1 MTPLPRPSSI
11 RPCSAL
17 SRSFLLGPF
26 GPAGAPPGQRLRSGS
41 YMAANEAGQASKISS
56 IKVSTLSGEPRYP
69 PDQSVS
75 VGTVFLGGRICC
87 VVAGSGGLVGY
98 GGEGLRRGGGA
109 GRQGL

>member
-56 IKVSTLSGEPRYP
+56 IKVSTLSGEPR
-69 PDQSVS
+69 Q
-75 VGTVFLGGRICC
+75 
-87 VVAGSGGLVGY
+87 
-98 GGEGLRRGGGA
+98 
-109 GRQGL
+109 GRQECGQPLDEFLPFGTS

>member
-56 IKVSTLSGEPRYP
+56 IKVSTLSGEPRRRQP
-69 PDQSVS
+69 QGADADRRR
-75 VGTVFLGGRICC
+75 VG
-87 VVAGSGGLVGY
+87 S
-98 GGEGLRRGGGA
+98 LRRQTAVIGA
-109 GRQGL
+109 L